1 MANNYT
7 NEIESKLE
15 AVNEVVEKY
24 EGGTTADATI
34 HVDNVNHIITAT
46 LNTSGTE
53 SFPTIEDLISAV
65 NNKTNDQYKIGT
77 ELLVG
82 ASGVPDFWVYAVSDT
97 YNSYNFTTLQDLV
110 DEIRTNGHVQ
120 VGYYLLAINETDLS
134 GYVSKSDFTT
144 ILSETL
150 PEIGISKNKLYL
162 IGGEKTDQVT
172 VSVDEETQIVTI
184 NGTPS
189 GYTNIGDLIQIK
201 PYTCIN
207 GKTYNFSYHY
217 ISGEGSLASVKLY
230 EKSAGLW
237 SNVFNLAVTA
247 GNQNKSFSSDK
258 LYDTIGLGVN
268 GTYNNL
274 KFKLQLEEGEVAH
287 DWEMPSLLGKV
298 VFEDDMEK
306 FVEEQINIVNENV
319 STVESIAKGAQQA
332 MSYSDYATM
341 ISELNTKSLTEL
353 LVGQNILIV
362 TLEVPDLWVSEVIVP
377 KVVYTYVSD
386 EQFVEE
392 LKTNGSV
399 QVGFYKLSALETA
412 KVNIENMVTTD
423 TDQTITG
430 TKTFSSPSISDST
443 INCPNLYW
451 GGSIKIGNSINKP
464 NANGILIGNN
474 LSLGSNLS
482 GSGNVLIGYDLK
494 TQSGQTSYNV
504 LIGYN
509 MGGSEDYVCQGKD
522 CVVIGH
528 NAHTGA
534 GDKMIQLG
542 TGTNPNPNTFQVFD
556 YQMLDAN
563 GKIPAERLPSG
574 VGNSSGTTGNVYSWS
589 TSEEWAEEWIPD
601 SNTYCSVGNFN
612 AEKFTTFDTLIQFG
626 TVSETQRKWFRFLH
640 PTTEGV
646 DNVPCYVSWYYVEPE
661 TSSGGGSGGGKYM
674 HHVKVTRSDETIVS
688 AVNFSFISSVAT
700 SYTNLSTLLTDLYNT
715 YGNKTIP
722 ANGLEILTADGSI
735 SKVIVGVLPS
745 TSTGLLTIITNNY
758 MDGMG
763 GLISGNSLSFNLKS
777 DVVIA
782 L

>member
-15 AVNEVVEKY
+15 AVNEVIEKY

-150 PEIGISKNKLYL
+150 PEIGTSKNKLYL
-162 IGGEKTDQVT
+162 IGGEKTDQIT
-172 VSVDEETQIVTI
+172 VSVDETTQIVTI

-189 GYTNIGDLIQIK
+189 AYTNIGDLIQIK

-237 SNVFNLAVTA
+237 SNVFNLAITA

-258 LYDTIGLGVN
+258 LYDTIGLGVS
-268 GTYNNL
+268 GTYNNF
-274 KFKLQLEEGEVAH
+274 KFKLQLEEGDVAN

-362 TLEVPDLWVSEVIVP
+362 TLDVPDLWVSETIVP
-377 KVVYTYVSD
+377 KVIYTYVSD

-423 TDQTITG
+423 TEQTITG
-430 TKTFSSPSISDST
+430 TKTFNNII
-443 INCPNLYW
+443 IN
-451 GGSIKIGNSINKP
+451 
-464 NANGILIGNN
+464 
-474 LSLGSNLS
+474 
-482 GSGNVLIGYDLK
+482 
-494 TQSGQTSYNV
+494 
-504 LIGYN
+504 
-509 MGGSEDYVCQGKD
+509 
-522 CVVIGH
+522 
-528 NAHTGA
+528 
-534 GDKMIQLG
+534 
-542 TGTNPNPNTFQVFD
+542 
-556 YQMLDAN
+556 
-563 GKIPAERLPSG
+563 PSG
-574 VGNSSGTTGNVYSWS
+574 PSSDNITLTNSDQSS
-589 TSEEWAEEWIPD
+589 D
-601 SNTYCSVGNFN
+601 TYFG
-612 AEKFTTFDTLIQFG
+612 KQF
-626 TVSETQRKWFRFLH
+626 
-640 PTTEGV
+640 
-646 DNVPCYVSWYYVEPE
+646 
-661 TSSGGGSGGGKYM
+661 
-674 HHVKVTRSDETIVS
+674 
-688 AVNFSFISSVAT
+688 
-700 SYTNLSTLLTDLYNT
+700 
-715 YGNKTIP
+715 
-722 ANGLEILTADGSI
+722 
-735 SKVIVGVLPS
+735 
-745 TSTGLLTIITNNY
+745 
-758 MDGMG
+758 
-763 GLISGNSLSFNLKS
+763 
-777 DVVIA
+777 
-782 L
+782 